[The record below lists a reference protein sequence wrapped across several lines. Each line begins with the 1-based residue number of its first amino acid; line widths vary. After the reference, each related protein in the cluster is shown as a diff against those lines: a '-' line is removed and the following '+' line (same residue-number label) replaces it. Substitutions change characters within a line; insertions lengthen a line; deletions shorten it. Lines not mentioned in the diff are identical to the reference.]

1 MKVKQLICFSWNE
14 EDKVKGFHVFAQSS
28 GIDERDI
35 YAIATR
41 LAYRPPSKLTSA
53 TVKNLA
59 ETSRLLGYP
68 KRGDNGLH
76 FAVQREIDNI
86 FPTDCAFFVLPSGLL
101 CCAKVT
107 YCGVDYRLSAWGNY
121 IIHAYIFAYDPKIS
135 PASILLSQKFKTHL
149 TANDLKVSRKQ
160 PAIPELE
167 ITEPY
172 SSLENLAKLVK
183 KRGTGTLS
191 RVLDCIFASIRKNMD
206 IYINGSEDEILFWM
220 LVCEALL
227 PREITVLL
235 PFSTC
240 RFSEDDGTPFRI
252 KHIISKLGSHYDYQ
266 LSSSDRAHISIDTK
280 NGIFSDS
287 ASKLGISSLITYL
300 LMTAPGEIDVL
311 RQLIGTYVK
320 THGVIDT
327 DVICLIYRLAR
338 TDLYEGISEIELC
351 SALDDLAL
359 RSFGSDTIDKVVEKY
374 LASTAHGSFRI
385 KLYGHLASY
394 HSHPE
399 QIMTNMFYRVMR
411 ELSDGKMTAREAL
424 EKLSEED
431 FGKKTLKY
439 IMQTLDSRYEL
450 LRLGMSEKVTRSFIF
465 RLLFSGFY
473 DLGEE
478 RSADMLIRLIP
489 DAIKYESERE
499 NNIPSCITELVAVV
513 EFDENIYRR
522 VIYGYYDYCCWN
534 FGEFIGWCSLVT
546 LLFEQGRKLN
556 SEAGITTFI
565 MRELSNGKL
574 YEYMRSGTPETA
586 TVLSLL
592 SMLRRC
598 GAISEKAHANFIYDK
613 FKDFLVYSEDR
624 DIIICVID
632 GLKDENERLVEALSR
647 YSLTNKDLVLEIYKK
662 RVSRKRGGDKKLL
675 SVIHESDIRYIGETT
690 VSSRITSWES
700 FISYLKDW
708 YVNEKYTKCFA
719 RAFARCFE
727 GCAENESWYFINEV
741 FLICR
746 DRFFSSEK
754 EDFDILINT
763 LDQNIASY
771 IGKEANLLQ
780 MLLDIKKIGGRL
792 PTASS
797 LVLET
802 ELTLAGKSDISLPL
816 SIKFLQDTKDN
827 IKNTF
832 ARIYSTRLI
841 DLCTKASD
849 SETISSA
856 VWLSVI
862 GAEIGDFANTLKYI
876 SRLTSPSIR
885 IILARVISAGLIDED
900 REKVEM
906 MLSWLSKA
914 MKTPDYLTFKRN
926 TLSAYPDGKYDEVFD
941 EIEEN
946 FGLIAKRKL
955 ALAEKSGK

>member
-35 YAIATR
+35 YAVAKR
-41 LAYRPPSKLTSA
+41 LAYRPPSKLTDA

-107 YCGVDYRLSAWGNY
+107 YCGVDYRLSVWGNY

-160 PAIPELE
+160 PFIPELE

-172 SSLENLAKLVK
+172 SSLEVLAKIVK
-183 KRGTGTLS
+183 TKGTGTLS

-206 IYINGSEDEILFWM
+206 IYINGSESDILFWM
-220 LVCEALL
+220 LVCESLL
-227 PREITVLL
+227 PHEINVLL

-252 KHIISKLGSHYDYQ
+252 KHIISKLGSHYDYK
-266 LSSSDRAHISIDTK
+266 LSPSDRGHISIDTK

-287 ASKLGISSLITYL
+287 AAKLKLSSLITYL
-300 LMTAPGEIDVL
+300 LMTAPSEIPLL

-320 THGVIDT
+320 THGVIDS

-359 RSFGSDTIDKVVEKY
+359 RSFGSETVDKVVEKY
-374 LASTAHGSFRI
+374 LTSTADGSFRI
-385 KLYGHLASY
+385 KLYGHLVSY

-399 QIMTNMFYRVMR
+399 HIMTSMFYRIMR

-424 EKLSEED
+424 DKLSEED

-450 LRLGMSEKVTRSFIF
+450 FKVAVSEGTTRSFVF

-473 DLGEE
+473 DFGEE
-478 RSADMLIRLIP
+478 KSANMLIRLVP

-499 NNIPSCITELVAVV
+499 NNIPSCITELVSVV

-522 VIYGYYDYCCWN
+522 VIYGYYDYCAWN
-534 FGEFIGWCSLVT
+534 FNEFTGWCSLVT
-546 LLFEQGRKLN
+546 LLFEQGRKLS

-574 YEYMRSGTPETA
+574 YEYMRSGSSETA

-632 GLKDENERLVEALSR
+632 ALKNENERLVEALSR
-647 YSLTNKDLVLEIYKK
+647 YSLNSKGLVLEIYKNS
-662 RVSRKRGGDKKLL
+662 VSRKRAGDKKLL

-690 VSSRITSWES
+690 VSSRIMSWES

-708 YVNEKYTKCFA
+708 YVYGKYTKCFA

-727 GCAENESWYFINEV
+727 SCAENESWYFIIEV
-741 FLICR
+741 FSICK
-746 DRFFSSEK
+746 DRFSLSEK

-763 LDQNIASY
+763 LDKNIASY
-771 IGKEANLLQ
+771 IGKEANLMQL
-780 MLLDIKKIGGRL
+780 LLDIKKIGGVL
-792 PTASS
+792 PSALS

-802 ELTLAGKSDISLPL
+802 ELTLIGKSDISLPL
-816 SIKFLQDTKDN
+816 SIRFLEESKEN
-827 IKNTF
+827 IKNKY
-832 ARIYSTRLI
+832 ARTYSTRLI

-849 SETISSA
+849 SETVSSA

-862 GAEIGDFANTLKYI
+862 GAEIGDFLGTLKYI
-876 SRLTSPSIR
+876 SKLSSPSIR
-885 IILARVISAGLIDED
+885 IILTRVISAGIIDKD
-900 REKVEM
+900 REKVET
-906 MLSWLSKA
+906 MLLWLSKA
-914 MKTPDYLTFKRN
+914 MKTPDYLTLKRS
-926 TLSAYPDGKYDEVFD
+926 TLAAHRDGKYDELFSS
-941 EIEEN
+941 IEN
-946 FGLIAKRKL
+946 DFGIIAKRKL
-955 ALAEKSGK
+955 ALAEKNG

>member
-35 YAIATR
+35 YAIAQR
-41 LAYRPPSKLTSA
+41 LAYRPSSKLTSA

-101 CCAKVT
+101 CCARVT
-107 YCGVDYRLSAWGNY
+107 YCGVDYRLSVWGNY
-121 IIHAYIFAYDPKIS
+121 IIHAYIFGYDSKIS
-135 PASILLSQKFKTHL
+135 PASVLLSQKFKTHL
-149 TANDLKVSRKQ
+149 TVNDLKVSRKQ

-172 SSLENLAKLVK
+172 SSLEALAKLVK
-183 KRGTGTLS
+183 KKGTGTLS
-191 RVLDCIFASIRKNMD
+191 RVLDCVFASIRKNMD
-206 IYINGSEDEILFWM
+206 IYINGSEDDILFWM
-220 LVCEALL
+220 LVCESLL
-227 PREITVLL
+227 PREITVLF

-252 KHIISKLGSHYDYQ
+252 KHIISKLGSHYDYK
-266 LSSSDRAHISIDTK
+266 LSSSDRGHISIDTQ
-280 NGIFSDS
+280 NGIFSDN
-287 ASKLGISSLITYL
+287 ASKLQLSSLITYL
-300 LMTAPGEIDVL
+300 FVTNPGEINVL
-311 RQLIGTYVK
+311 RELIGTYVK
-320 THGVIDT
+320 THGVIDS

-338 TDLYEGISEIELC
+338 TDIYEGISEIELC

-359 RSFGSDTIDKVVEKY
+359 RSFGSETIDKVVEKY

-399 QIMTNMFYRVMR
+399 HIMINMFYRIMR

-424 EKLSEED
+424 EKLSEEE
-431 FGKKTLKY
+431 FGKNTLKY
-439 IMQTLDSRYEL
+439 IMQTLESRYEL
-450 LRLGMSEKVTRSFIF
+450 FKFAVSEGATRSFIF

-489 DAIKYESERE
+489 DAIKYENEKE
-499 NNIPSCITELVAVV
+499 NNIPSCITELVSVV

-534 FGEFIGWCSLVT
+534 FSEFAGWCSLIT

-556 SEAGITTFI
+556 SEAGITAFI
-565 MRELSNGKL
+565 MRELTNGKL

-613 FKDFLVYSEDR
+613 FRDFLVYSEDR

-632 GLKDENERLVEALSR
+632 GLKGENERLVEALSK
-647 YSLTNKDLVLEIYKK
+647 YSLANKGLVLEIYKNS
-662 RVSRKRGGDKKLL
+662 VSRKRAGDKNLL
-675 SVIHESDIRYIGETT
+675 GVIHESDIRYIGETT

-708 YVNEKYTKCFA
+708 YVIEKYTMCFA
-719 RAFARCFE
+719 RAFVRCFE
-727 GCAENESWYFINEV
+727 DCAENESWYFINEV
-741 FLICR
+741 FSICK
-746 DRFFSSEK
+746 DRFSASEK
-754 EDFDILINT
+754 GDFDILINT
-763 LDQNIASY
+763 LDENIVQY

-780 MLLDIKKIGGRL
+780 LLLDIKKIGGNL
-792 PTASS
+792 PTTLS

-816 SIKFLQDTKDN
+816 SIKFLQEAKEDV
-827 IKNTF
+827 KNTY
-832 ARIYSTRLI
+832 ARTYSTRLI

-849 SETISSA
+849 SETVSSA

-862 GAEIGDFANTLKYI
+862 GAEIGDFLGTLKYI
-876 SRLTSPSIR
+876 SKLTSPSIR
-885 IILARVISAGLIDED
+885 IILSRVISSGLIDKD
-900 REKVEM
+900 REKVET

-914 MKTPDYLTFKRN
+914 MKTPDYLTFKRS
-926 TLSAYPDGKYDEVFD
+926 TLAAHPDGKYDELFR
-941 EIEEN
+941 EIEDD
-946 FGLIAKRKL
+946 FGLIAKRRL

>member
-14 EDKVKGFHVFAQSS
+14 EDRVKGFHVFAQSS

-35 YAIATR
+35 YAIAKR
-41 LAYRPPSKLTSA
+41 LAYRPPSKLISA

-107 YCGVDYRLSAWGNY
+107 YCGVDFRLSAWGNY
-121 IIHAYIFAYDPKIS
+121 IIHAYIFGYDPKIS

-149 TANDLKVSRKQ
+149 TANDLKVARKQ

-172 SSLENLAKLVK
+172 SSLESLAKLVK
-183 KRGTGTLS
+183 AKGTATLS
-191 RVLDCIFASIRKNMD
+191 RLLDCIFASIRKDMD
-206 IYINGSEDEILFWM
+206 IYINGSEDDIIFWM
-220 LVCEALL
+220 LVCECLL
-227 PREITVLL
+227 PHEITVLL
-235 PFSTC
+235 PYSTC
-240 RFSEDDGTPFRI
+240 RFSEDDGTPFKVR
-252 KHIISKLGSHYDYQ
+252 HIISKLGSHYDYP
-266 LSSSDRAHISIDTK
+266 LSPSDRGHISVDTK

-287 ASKLGISSLITYL
+287 ASKLRLSSLITYL
-300 LMTAPGEIDVL
+300 LLTNPSEINVL
-311 RQLIGTYVK
+311 RSLIGTYVK
-320 THGVIDT
+320 IHGVIDS

-338 TDLYEGISEIELC
+338 TEIYDSISEIELC

-359 RSFGSDTIDKVVEKY
+359 RSFGSDTLDKVVEKY
-374 LASTAHGSFRI
+374 LASTADGAFKI

-399 QIMTNMFYRVMR
+399 HIMTNMFYRIMR

-424 EKLSEED
+424 DKLSEEE
-431 FGKKTLKY
+431 FGRKTLKY
-439 IMQTLDSRYEL
+439 IMQTLESRYEL
-450 LRLGMSEKVTRSFIF
+450 LKFGMTEKATRSFVF

-473 DLGEE
+473 DLKEE

-489 DAIKYESERE
+489 DAIKSESERE
-499 NNIPSCITELVAVV
+499 NGVPACITELISVV
-513 EFDENIYRR
+513 EFDENVYRR
-522 VIYGYYDYCCWN
+522 VIYGYYDYCSWN
-534 FGEFIGWCSLVT
+534 FSEFVGWCSLIT

-574 YEYMRSGTPETA
+574 YEYMRSGTSETA

-592 SMLRRC
+592 AMLRRC
-598 GAISEKAHANFIYDK
+598 GAISQKAHSNFIYEK

-632 GLKDENERLVEALSR
+632 GLKSENERLVEALSR
-647 YSLTNKDLVLEIYKK
+647 YSLVNKDLVLEVYKNSVSKK
-662 RVSRKRGGDKKLL
+662 RAGDKKLL
-675 SVIHESDIRYIGETT
+675 SVIHESDIRYIGEST
-690 VSSRITSWES
+690 VLSRITSWEK

-708 YVNEKYTKCFA
+708 YVNEKYTGCFA
-719 RAFARCFE
+719 RAFVRCFE
-727 GCAENESWYFINEV
+727 GCTESESWYFINEV
-741 FLICR
+741 FSICK
-746 DRFFSSEK
+746 DRFLESKKS
-754 EDFDILINT
+754 DLDILINT
-763 LDQNIASY
+763 LDKNIASY
-771 IGKEANLLQ
+771 IVKEANLLQ
-780 MLLDIKKIGGRL
+780 MLLDIKKAGGNL
-792 PTASS
+792 PTALA

-802 ELTLAGKSDISLPL
+802 ELTLIGKGDISLPL
-816 SIKFLQDTKDN
+816 SIEFLQDSSEN
-827 IKNTF
+827 VKNTY
-832 ARIYSTRLI
+832 ARTYSVRLI

-862 GAEIGDFANTLKYI
+862 GAEIGDFSGTLKYI
-876 SRLTSPSIR
+876 SKLTSPSIR
-885 IILARVISAGLIDED
+885 IILSRVISSGLIDKD

-914 MKTPDYLTFKRN
+914 MKTPDYLTLKRN
-926 TLSAYPDGKYDEVFD
+926 TLSAYPDGKYDELFA

-955 ALAEKSGK
+955 ALAEKNGK